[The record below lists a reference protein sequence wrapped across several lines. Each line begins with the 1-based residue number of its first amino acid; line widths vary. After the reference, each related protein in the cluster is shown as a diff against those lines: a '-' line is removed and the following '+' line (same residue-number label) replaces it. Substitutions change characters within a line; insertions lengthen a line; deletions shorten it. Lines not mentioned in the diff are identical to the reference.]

1 MFGLIVFG
9 RRGFFPSET
18 TDWSCDATRGTLSF
32 TCIGAQIPRRHHKTY
47 ELKDIYFGKD
57 LENQEAEPHQ
67 KIPRSTS
74 FRSPGGGYKSC
85 RHNHRVEWMIQISV
99 IIQV

>member
-1 MFGLIVFG
+1 MFGLFVFG

-47 ELKDIYFGKD
+47 ELKDIYFGNSSKGP
-57 LENQEAEPHQ
+57 EAKNEGKRGNRFSNGSHC
-67 KIPRSTS
+67 IS
-74 FRSPGGGYKSC
+74 FVCMGIRNLHIS
-85 RHNHRVEWMIQISV
+85 HNTPCLPFF
-99 IIQV
+99 